1 MRRHYSRAPIAE
13 AVIDFRVESPP
24 DAAINAFDPLVAS
37 LSDRFPNRS
46 AIRAVHL
53 GVLAIPENAPQFQ
66 TGHQD
71 VGVRLDSVA
80 KDRVLQLQ
88 LAGFTYSHL
97 PQYTDWPTFREEA
110 RELWNRYLTATDAR
124 FVTRAAVRVINRLL
138 LPGPTVDPS
147 MYSNLGIREP
157 DIFGLSPQSFIAQLH
172 TSAHER
178 VEGGQVIINFGL
190 TPASDQQFELLL
202 DFDVFVEGQRAS
214 NSSDLWS
221 LLDKLSDIKDDIFES
236 CITDET
242 RRLIE

>member
-1 MRRHYSRAPIAE
+1 
-13 AVIDFRVESPP
+13 
-24 DAAINAFDPLVAS
+24 
-37 LSDRFPNRS
+37 
-46 AIRAVHL
+46 
-53 GVLAIPENAPQFQ
+53 
-66 TGHQD
+66 
-71 VGVRLDSVA
+71 
-80 KDRVLQLQ
+80 
-88 LAGFTYSHL
+88 
-97 PQYTDWPTFREEA
+97 
-110 RELWNRYLTATDAR
+110 
-124 FVTRAAVRVINRLL
+124 
-138 LPGPTVDPS
+138 